1 MILTCKL
8 GKKSSNKK
16 RGAEAPLHKQNN
28 AIDYT
33 APCANMAS
41 ATLTKPPMLAPLT

>member
-1 MILTCKL
+1 MILSCKL
-8 GKKSSNKK
+8 DKNSSNKK

-28 AIDYT
+28 QEVYT

-41 ATLTKPPMLAPLT
+41 ATLTKPPILAPFT